1 MPETD
6 AGGALPAQ
14 ADVVVVGA
22 GIIGLACAWY
32 LLAAGRGVILV
43 DAGSA
48 GGGASHGNCGTITPS
63 HAPPLA
69 EPGLPWQ
76 VLRWM
81 TRADAPFYLKP
92 RWDPALWR
100 WLLMALRRCNRD
112 DFERT
117 AAIRG
122 ALLLESRDRLAGLLA
137 EAGIDCGFER
147 RGTLCVMRTRAAFD
161 ASAGHARVL
170 ERLGMPIEALHG
182 AQVQAVE
189 PALLDEVR
197 HAWLQPQDGHL
208 RPDRLAAGLLG
219 AVRARG
225 ARLLENLAVRDFARE
240 GGRVVGID
248 HDGGRIRAQAVVL
261 AAGAWSPLLARRLGL
276 RLPVQPGKGYS
287 VTFDRP
293 ARAPAIPLVLEER
306 SVCVTTWADG
316 YRLGSTMEFSGYDA
330 SLNPVRLAAL
340 RRAAA
345 EYLHEP
351 EGPAMREEWYGWRPM
366 SPDDLP
372 LVGPLRRHPGL
383 WLATGHGMLGVSLA
397 AVTGALVA
405 DQVQGRAPAALA
417 APVSPDRF
425 G

>member
-1 MPETD
+1 MAD
-6 AGGALPAQ
+6 AVASAAPAQ
-14 ADVVVVGA
+14 ADVVIVGA

-32 LLAAGRGVILV
+32 LLAAGRGVLLV
-43 DAGSA
+43 DAGA
-48 GGGASHGNCGTITPS
+48 AAGGASHGNCGTITPS

-76 VLRWM
+76 ALRWM

-117 AAIRG
+117 AQVRG
-122 ALLLESRDRLAGLLA
+122 ALLLESRDRLAGLVG
-137 EAGIDCGFER
+137 EAAIDCGWER

-161 ASAGHARVL
+161 ASLGHARLL

-182 AQVQAVE
+182 AQLQALE
-189 PALLDEVR
+189 PALKDEVR
-197 HAWLQPQDGHL
+197 HGWLQPQDGHL
-208 RPDRLAAGLLG
+208 RPDRLAAGLRD
-219 AVRARG
+219 AVLARG
-225 ARLLENLAVRDFARE
+225 ARLVEHLPVEGFVRER
-240 GGRVVGID
+240 GGIAGVT
-248 HDGGRIRAQAVVL
+248 HAQGRTLAQAVVL
-261 AAGAWSPLLARRLGL
+261 AGGAWSPQLARRLGL

-287 VTFDRP
+287 ITFDRP

-306 SVCVTTWADG
+306 SVCVTAWADG

-330 SLNPVRLAAL
+330 SLNRVRLDAL

-351 EGPAMREEWYGWRPM
+351 EGPCLREEWYGWRPM
-366 SPDDLP
+366 TPDDLP

-397 AVTGALVA
+397 AATGAIVA
-405 DQVQGRAPAALA
+405 DQIAGRPEAARA
-417 APVSPDRF
+417 APLSPERF